1 MYIRQSPAK
10 AVDCAYT
17 RPFGATKRKN
27 NDSTIRKIE
36 GKFKN
41 TLLFRR
47 MEINENPANFGN
59 YIFNLGEINKDLI
72 SAKSDNIKKL
82 YFDFGEWK

>member
-1 MYIRQSPAK
+1 MHTRQSPAK
-10 AVDCAYT
+10 AVDCGYAGT
-17 RPFGATKRKN
+17 FGATKRKN

-59 YIFNLGEINKDLI
+59 YIFNFGEINKDSI

-82 YFDFGEWK
+82 YFHLGKWK

>member
-1 MYIRQSPAK
+1 MTIANK
-10 AVDCAYT
+10 NW
-17 RPFGATKRKN
+17 ATAFARVRSVQLKEKTMTLQFEKQR
-27 NDSTIRKIE
+27 

-59 YIFNLGEINKDLI
+59 YIFNLGEINKDSI

-82 YFDFGEWK
+82 YFHLGKWK